1 MTEENGKK
9 AYDTA
14 LLLEILKDQGLEI
27 AEESVKILIN
37 GVMDWLEESATLSD
51 TPYDDMASML
61 YPQLKKLA
69 LEKAEDIN
77 KSDNE

>member
-61 YPQLKKLA
+61 YP
-69 LEKAEDIN
+69 
-77 KSDNE
+77 